1 MYKHRTNDRADAARV
16 TTGAD
21 VRRGARAT
29 TDGAEGARERASA
42 RRRARRG
49 GAAMDDAVRALHALR
64 FARDDGAQ
72 CRNVCVLAH
81 VDHGKTTLTDALVA
95 HNGFISQKQAG
106 QMRYMDFH
114 EDEQRRGI
122 TMKSAGIALLYTPRA
137 AREKKQKRDDD
148 DEGGEEI
155 VERVLITVID
165 SPGHV
170 DFCSEV
176 SAAARLSDGCLV
188 VVDVV
193 EGVCVQTH
201 AVLRQAWE
209 ERLKPCLVFNKLDR
223 VCVELGYT
231 PMEAYERIRSLL
243 HEVNGLMSAFESEKF
258 ISQADTFLSAFDA
271 HEEGRGEDGG
281 ENDDDDDD
289 DDDDDV

>member
-1 MYKHRTNDRADAARV
+1 
-16 TTGAD
+16 
-21 VRRGARAT
+21 
-29 TDGAEGARERASA
+29 
-42 RRRARRG
+42 
-49 GAAMDDAVRALHALR
+49 MDDAVRALHALR

>member
-1 MYKHRTNDRADAARV
+1 M
-16 TTGAD
+16 
-21 VRRGARAT
+21 
-29 TDGAEGARERASA
+29 
-42 RRRARRG
+42 
-49 GAAMDDAVRALHALR
+49 
-64 FARDDGAQ
+64 
-72 CRNVCVLAH
+72 
-81 VDHGKTTLTDALVA
+81 
-95 HNGFISQKQAG
+95 
-106 QMRYMDFH
+106 
-114 EDEQRRGI
+114 
-122 TMKSAGIALLYTPRA
+122 
-137 AREKKQKRDDD
+137 
-148 DEGGEEI
+148 
-155 VERVLITVID
+155 LITVID

-271 HEEGRGEDGG
+271 HEEGRGENGG
-281 ENDDDDDD
+281 ENDATTTTTTCDYLEDEEDLVNEEEAFNIASGNVAFGSAIDGWAFRPD
-289 DDDDDV
+289 AFQIFLFEF